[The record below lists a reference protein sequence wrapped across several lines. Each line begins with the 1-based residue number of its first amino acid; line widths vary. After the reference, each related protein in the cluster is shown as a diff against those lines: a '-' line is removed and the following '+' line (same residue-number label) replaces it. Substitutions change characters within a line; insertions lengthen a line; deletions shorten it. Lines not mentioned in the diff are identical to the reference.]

1 MAVSIV
7 FFISFLSYRVI
18 LIFCFRHRNC
28 FCYSRLRMMNLR
40 RSCLMSFCY
49 SCSKSCSCSMN
60 SCCNCLTNSCCSC
73 LMSFCCSCRCYS
85 LVNSACCSRLKMNF
99 WSGMCL
105 WWQCRMAFC
114 SWLPCWQYC
123 VRWKKQGGL
132 PMLFRSLMSRRLHC
146 SSSLLPFLM
155 RKPGLLNFLLKMY
168 VLQMKCLMSL
178 LRLQQSSMETMMQ
191 LCSDRFLCLCRLC
204 WIHGL

>member
-7 FFISFLSYRVI
+7 FFISILSYRVI

-28 FCYSRLRMMNLR
+28 FCCSRLRMMNLR
-40 RSCLMSFCY
+40 R
-49 SCSKSCSCSMN
+49 
-60 SCCNCLTNSCCSC
+60 SC

-105 WWQCRMAFC
+105 WWLCRTAFC

-123 VRWKKQGGL
+123 VRWKKQDGL
-132 PMLFRSLMSRRLHC
+132 PMSCRSLMSRRLHC

-155 RKPGLLNFLLKMY
+155 RKPGLLNSLLRMY
-168 VLQMKCLMSL
+168 VLQMKCQMSL
-178 LRLQQSSMETMMQ
+178 LRLRQSSMETMMQ
-191 LCSDRFLCLCRLC
+191 LCSDRFLCLCLHC